1 LIASLFHLSGCK
13 ICHDMETFLLQ
24 ILVQDFARIVKVPL
38 DQYLVYKARWQAQ
51 HKKRLNKS
59 EEGAESEE

>member
-1 LIASLFHLSGCK
+1 
-13 ICHDMETFLLQ
+13 METILFQ

-51 HKKRLNKS
+51 HKNRLNES
-59 EEGAESEE
+59 EEGAEDEE